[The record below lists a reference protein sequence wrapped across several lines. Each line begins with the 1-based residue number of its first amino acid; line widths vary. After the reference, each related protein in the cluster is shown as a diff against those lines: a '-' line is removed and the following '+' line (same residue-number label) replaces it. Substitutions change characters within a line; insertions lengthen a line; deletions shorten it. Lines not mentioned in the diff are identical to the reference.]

1 MAHVSYDPRKIF
13 RETIGTSH
21 WNIDDKRI
29 DYCIVVTTDSGKT
42 SYVPML
48 TNEECRSGSLPEMPF
63 IKMHRALTRYVPHNI
78 EGSVRKVT
86 SYIDLKLYFTNID
99 DIDVVLYK
107 QKILDALQNL
117 TRNNQSTIAGLY
129 WANIEDER
137 DTEEEDGQQVVFV
150 YILTLLVQIHD
161 AC

>member
-13 RETIGTSH
+13 RQTIGTSH
-21 WNIDDKRI
+21 WNHDDKRV

-48 TNEECRSGSLPEMPF
+48 LSEECRSGSMPEMPY
-63 IKMHRALTRYVPHNI
+63 IKMHRALTRYVPHSVT
-78 EGSVRKVT
+78 GDVRKVT
-86 SYIDLKLYFTNID
+86 SYIDLKLYFANVD

-107 QKILDALQNL
+107 QKIEDALQNL
-117 TRNNQSTIAGLY
+117 TRNNQSTIPGLY

-161 AC
+161 SC